1 MLALI
6 ITYKPRMNSTT
17 KVNVLKSMP
26 KNRIL
31 IKDKNP
37 RKPVAII
44 RLIKTS
50 QNFQLLIHLP
60 ITYYK
65 SNK

>member
-6 ITYKPRMNSTT
+6 ITYKPRINSTT

-31 IKDKNP
+31 IKDENP

-50 QNFQLLIHLP
+50 QNFQLPIHLP